1 MTVLV
6 PSSSGAFYDAALFG
20 YSTEVGAQGFSP
32 EQHAKSSRVQRLV
45 RLESYFRNRQHD
57 HKTYDWAGHALA
69 SFEPGHQPL
78 LSTAQLD
85 YFPHP
90 HERRPAAPY
99 RLLRRVTREFS
110 SLLFGEGRFPEIR
123 VVGDPDT
130 QDFAAALSEAQSLP
144 LRMKHARD
152 VGGSSGTV
160 GLSWRFW
167 QGKPRCRVHPGS
179 TIHCQEWDDFEERI
193 PRVVTEILQVEREV
207 VDPKEGLVVRR
218 FWRRRDWT
226 PVADVVF
233 VDRPCDAG
241 ATEEWVVDESE
252 GATCVHNEG
261 FAHFVWVENAADY
274 DGATCDGEADYEG
287 TVEAGDMLDIVFS
300 ATAYGGAKNLEPTL
314 LLALEPD
321 MLSKIRR
328 VQKGADRALP
338 VGTTGA
344 GTKYLELSGASITA
358 GIALSDRLRE
368 AILETCQVVIPDP
381 DKVAAAGTSSVALKL
396 LYAPMLAPAASLRA
410 IYGRAIVQLLEQQIR
425 SIRARQPLVGED
437 GEAVYP
443 FAPGSGAATESR
455 LSVEAE
461 DGADPE
467 GGVPSPEE
475 EDLFVDLPPRVVE
488 EQVKD
493 PETGL
498 PTGEKKV
505 TVVPRKLGVG
515 GSIELHWP
523 DWFPLTADDRS
534 KETSTLSTAAGGKPV
549 ISQKSAVEKAAQ
561 LHGLD
566 PAEEWKNVTAQ
577 IAAEADA
584 TRGMYPPAGMPVD
597 GPEPPQGEAPEV
609 GGDTGVTDAA
619 EAAQATGQDVGVLP
633 ETVLNGAQ
641 VTAALAIVTSVS
653 DGTIPRDAALG
664 QLEVLF
670 NLQPGQALKILGSVG
685 TNLKPKP
692 APAAPAPAPG
702 AP

>member
-1 MTVLV
+1 MPALV
-6 PSSSGAFYDAALFG
+6 PSSSGAFYDATLFG
-20 YSTEVGAQGFSP
+20 YSPEVGAQGFSP
-32 EQHAKSSRVQRLV
+32 EAHVKSSRVQRLA

-57 HKTYDWAGHALA
+57 HKTYDWSGHVLAG
-69 SFEPGHQPL
+69 FEPGHQPL

-99 RLLRRVTREFS
+99 RLPRRVTREFS

-130 QDFAAALSEAQSLP
+130 QDYADALSTAQSLP
-144 LRMKHARD
+144 LRMKHCRD
-152 VGGSSGTV
+152 VGGSSGTA

-179 TIHCQEWDDFEERI
+179 TIHCQEWEDFEERI
-193 PRVVTEILQVEREV
+193 PRVVTEIKQVEREV

-218 FWRRRDWT
+218 FWQRRDWT

-233 VDRPCDAG
+233 VDRAVDAA

-261 FAHFVWVENAADY
+261 FAHFIWIENAADF
-274 DGATCDGEADYEG
+274 DGATGDGEADYEG
-287 TVEAGDMLDIVFS
+287 TVEACDMLDIVFS

-358 GIALSDRLRE
+358 GIALTDRLRE

-381 DKVAAAGTSSVALKL
+381 DKVAAAGTSSVALKM
-396 LYAPMLAPAASLRA
+396 LYAPMLAPASGLRA
-410 IYGRAIVQLLEQQIR
+410 VYGRAIVQLLEQQIR

-437 GEAVYP
+437 GEPVYP
-443 FAPGSGAATESR
+443 VAPGSGGLSESR
-455 LSVEAE
+455 LSLN
-461 DGADPE
+461 DGEPSGTEETEVAL
-467 GGVPSPEE
+467 PSPDE
-475 EDLFVDLPPRVVE
+475 EDLFVDLPPRVIE
-488 EQVKD
+488 EQETD
-493 PETGL
+493 PATGL
-498 PTGEKKV
+498 PTGEKKI

-515 GSIELHWP
+515 GAIELHWP
-523 DWFPLTADDRS
+523 EWFPLTAEDRA
-534 KETSTLSTAAGGKPV
+534 KDTTTLSTAAGGKAV

-577 IAAEADA
+577 VQAEQAAQ
-584 TRGMYPPAGMPVD
+584 TGMYPPAGMPVD
-597 GPEPPQGEAPEV
+597 GPQSPQEG
-609 GGDTGVTDAA
+609 
-619 EAAQATGQDVGVLP
+619 
-633 ETVLNGAQ
+633 
-641 VTAALAIVTSVS
+641 
-653 DGTIPRDAALG
+653 
-664 QLEVLF
+664 
-670 NLQPGQALKILGSVG
+670 
-685 TNLKPKP
+685 
-692 APAAPAPAPG
+692 PAAPEPGKGPPG
-702 AP
+702 ADEPLGEPAAKA